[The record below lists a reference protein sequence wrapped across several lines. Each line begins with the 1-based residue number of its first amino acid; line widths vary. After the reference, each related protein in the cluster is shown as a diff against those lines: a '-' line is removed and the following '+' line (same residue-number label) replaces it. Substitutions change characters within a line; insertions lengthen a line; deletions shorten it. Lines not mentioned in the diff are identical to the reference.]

1 VVHHQE
7 VHIPAHPQVGAYH
20 NQLQGEVVGM
30 EVEAM
35 ISLLVQ
41 DHVEVDL
48 SHLRLLLHHDLQ
60 LVDDWEY
67 RKKLL
72 YGVLDHS
79 LRHR

>member
-1 VVHHQE
+1 
-7 VHIPAHPQVGAYH
+7 
-20 NQLQGEVVGM
+20 M